1 MFTDASG
8 SESGEAA
15 CFLNGNWCS
24 YPWPEHWKQESAL
37 RDLSFLEMVLVNLAL
52 YLMGS
57 QWGNKKKLLHRHG
70 RLGHCIKQTNFQT
83 KLMNWLDHLC

>member
-1 MFTDASG
+1 MFTEASG

-24 YPWPEHWKQESAL
+24 YPWHEHWKQESAM

-52 YLMGS
+52 YLRGS
-57 QWGNKKKLLHRHG
+57 QWGNKKNV
-70 RLGHCIKQTNFQT
+70 CIDMDALVTVLNKQTSKPN
-83 KLMNWLDHLC
+83 